1 MSSWSS
7 VARKLG
13 FGVLVCVV
21 WVASRSAGLAVQDLG
36 HAVVASGGGVGHP
49 GDKRIVFDDSQAV
62 VDIGIQP
69 LWLPIG
75 IITEVMKRDG
85 ILQEALRQ
93 SGAVVRFHPFLKG
106 ADLNLQ
112 LRDGKLEGGF
122 GGDMPTITACVTDQ
136 VRVVAL
142 ADLYFSA
149 IVARRSLLLTDLR
162 GRRIGY
168 AHGSNAH
175 HALLTALAAVG
186 LSEAE
191 VTLVPMEV
199 NAMPQALEQGT
210 LDAFSAWEPTPTL
223 AVSRYGHTI
232 IHRVL
237 SSGYLYFTRAFAEN
251 HPDRLALLVAA
262 EARALNWLERSEDH
276 LAQAV
281 GWWEEAAG
289 RMGMPDVEPFRHEII
304 RLAHGSLRHLW
315 IMPVIPLEDL
325 TEDGRIGRA
334 TRFLRS
340 LGKVPSD
347 LSWETVRSC
356 FRREVGEAILSAPV
370 SNRLDV
376 FSCGEPVE

>member
-1 MSSWSS
+1 M
-7 VARKLG
+7 
-13 FGVLVCVV
+13 
-21 WVASRSAGLAVQDLG
+21 
-36 HAVVASGGGVGHP
+36 
-49 GDKRIVFDDSQAV
+49 
-62 VDIGIQP
+62 DIGIQP

-85 ILQEALRQ
+85 ILQEALQR
-93 SGAVVRFHPFLKG
+93 SGASVRFHPFLKG
-106 ADLNLQ
+106 SDLNLQ

-122 GGDMPTITACVTDQ
+122 GGDMPTITACVSDQ

-168 AHGSNAH
+168 AFGSNAH

-199 NAMPQALEQGT
+199 NAMPLALEQGSI
-210 LDAFSAWEPTPTL
+210 DAFSAWEPTPTL
-223 AVSRYGHTI
+223 ATSRYGHKI

-237 SSGYLYFTRAFAEN
+237 SSGYLYFTRDFSEQ
-251 HPDRLALLVAA
+251 HPDRVSELVAS

-276 LAQAV
+276 LARAV

-289 RMGMPDVEPFRHEII
+289 SMGMRDVESFRHEII
-304 RLAHGSLRHLW
+304 RLVHSSLRHLW

-325 TEDGRIGRA
+325 MEEGRIGRA
-334 TRFLRS
+334 ARFLRS
-340 LGKVPSD
+340 IGKVPPG
-347 LSWETVRSC
+347 LGWETVRSC
-356 FRREVGEAILSAPV
+356 FRRDVGEAILAAPIP
-370 SNRLDV
+370 NRLDV
-376 FSCGEPVE
+376 FSGVEPVE